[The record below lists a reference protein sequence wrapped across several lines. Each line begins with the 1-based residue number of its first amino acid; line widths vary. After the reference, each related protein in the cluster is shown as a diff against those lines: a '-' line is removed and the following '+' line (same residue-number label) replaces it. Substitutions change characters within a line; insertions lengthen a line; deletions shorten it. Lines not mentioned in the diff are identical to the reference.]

1 MRLIKQAPMKPALL
15 RPTLG
20 LTAILLV
27 IFITYRKTASGSSAG
42 KNAGKLLTVT
52 AASRLSGHSDHSP
65 VLVKGLMRKDP
76 KTGDI
81 YLLDEDS
88 ISTNQPPLV
97 CRFSAGEVST
107 LQSLAE
113 DTELVIEGN
122 PGARGAGLNQCTIIS
137 INNGTVY
144 ADPFPE
150 H

>member
-1 MRLIKQAPMKPALL
+1 MKPTLL

-20 LTAILLV
+20 LTAILL
-27 IFITYRKTASGSSAG
+27 ILLITYRKSARGSSAG
-42 KNAGKLLTVT
+42 NNAGKPLTVT
-52 AASRLSGHSDHSP
+52 AAARLFAQSEHSP

-76 KTGDI
+76 KTGSI

-88 ISTNQPPLV
+88 MSTNQPPFA
-97 CRFSAGEVST
+97 CRFSDQETAT

-113 DTELVIEGN
+113 DTELVVEGN
-122 PGARGAGLNQCTIIS
+122 QDESGGGLHQCIIIS

-144 ADPFPE
+144 TDPFPE